1 MAHRSVSSLL
11 IAALLVLLTGCSDDS
26 NPLGFTSIEEELNDA
41 RPIPFVRVERPTGLS
56 VFERPDDYTEAFAE
70 DGQLVLGRP
79 GITPKRV
86 FNLRAAE
93 SVDITGTGVILTY

>member
-1 MAHRSVSSLL
+1 MTHRSVSLL
-11 IAALLVLLTGCSDDS
+11 LVAALLVLLTGCSDDGS
-26 NPLGFTSIEEELNDA
+26 PLGFTSIEDEINDA

-56 VFERPDDYTEAFAE
+56 VFERPDDYREAFAE

-79 GITPKRV
+79 GVTPKRV

-93 SVDITGTGVILTY
+93 SVEITATGVVITY

>member
-1 MAHRSVSSLL
+1 
-11 IAALLVLLTGCSDDS
+11 
-26 NPLGFTSIEEELNDA
+26 
-41 RPIPFVRVERPTGLS
+41 LS